1 MLKVYMVGES
11 LGTPVLN
18 LNLGNSDR
26 LLMKVFVVL
35 IDSQHGS
42 LICTETSGK
51 EYEQNGERELIAAN
65 NFIVGFLNFAKTK
78 ILPYWPADHS
88 GLE

>member
-1 MLKVYMVGES
+1 MLKVYMVRES

-42 LICTETSGK
+42 LICTGNKWKGIRAE
-51 EYEQNGERELIAAN
+51 
-65 NFIVGFLNFAKTK
+65 
-78 ILPYWPADHS
+78 W
-88 GLE
+88 